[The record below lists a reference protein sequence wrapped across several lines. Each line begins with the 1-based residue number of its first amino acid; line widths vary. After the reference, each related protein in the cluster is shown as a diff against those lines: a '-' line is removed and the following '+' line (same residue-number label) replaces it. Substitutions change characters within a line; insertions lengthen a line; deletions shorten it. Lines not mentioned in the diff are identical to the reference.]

1 MSMYTGVDRIG
12 QRKINNPRVGEHEA
26 KTTRDRQKFF
36 AAIENEKPT
45 DEAIQSFKR
54 KHYSR

>member
-1 MSMYTGVDRIG
+1 MSMYTGVDRVG
-12 QRKINNPRVGEHEA
+12 QRKINNPSMDKHESQA
-26 KTTRDRQKFF
+26 TRDRQKFF

-54 KHYSR
+54 KPYSR